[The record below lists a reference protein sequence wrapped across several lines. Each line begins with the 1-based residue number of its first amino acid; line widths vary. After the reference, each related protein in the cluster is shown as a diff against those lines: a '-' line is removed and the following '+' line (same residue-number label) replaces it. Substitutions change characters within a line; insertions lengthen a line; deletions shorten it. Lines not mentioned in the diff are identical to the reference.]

1 MLFSDFYHWLED
13 LVTKFPSFILSIF
26 NWLNEDISLSFMFGP
41 LGQIITLDISPLDMI
56 FSGSIA
62 ILLTFLIIK
71 IFA

>member
-13 LVTKFPSFILSIF
+13 LVTKFPNFILSVF
-26 NWLNEDISLSFMFGP
+26 NWLNEDISLSFLFGP
-41 LGQIITLDISPLDMI
+41 LGDIIALDISPLDMI

-71 IFA
+71 VFA